1 MNELHKLA
9 RLVQWLEHCNRLVSF
24 RQQWNQLS
32 RDPFGNQ
39 PELFRIEKEIGWQL
53 VEITP

>member
-1 MNELHKLA
+1 MNELHKLT